1 MQKTKTNTL
10 QKGFTLIELLVVI
23 AIIGLLASVIMLAL
37 NNARAKARDT
47 KRVGDMRQMLTAL
60 EQYNITHAGYP
71 TGTASVASAG
81 TGAVLSDPVAFDSAV
96 EPMIPAYVPLL
107 PVSPTPADGSC
118 SGNAGRGNNNYW
130 YDVANDGSVFTLTFC
145 LGNDTADFPQG
156 AHYATPNGM
165 K

>member
-1 MQKTKTNTL
+1 MKKIKTNSQ

-60 EQYNITHAGYP
+60 EQYSITHSGYP

-81 TGAVLSDPVAFDSAV
+81 TGALLSDPAAFDTAA

-107 PVSPTPADGSC
+107 PVSPNPGDGGC
-118 SGNAGRGNNNYW
+118 SSSPGRGNNNYW
-130 YDVANDGSVFTLTFC
+130 YDVADDGSLFTLTFC
-145 LGNDTADFPQG
+145 LGNDTSDFPQG
-156 AHYATPNGM
+156 VHYATPDGLR
-165 K
+165 